1 MNPTLLKKCSS
12 RFREGHG
19 FSRAVNSPAF
29 NSALAAAVSPTGS
42 NICNDDAEPKNCALA
57 ARLPAKSHRITI
69 EKRTSAAKAVPV
81 WNVLTA
87 RLKSCPSLNRQLSL
101 VALVMLAVTAAPSQ
115 TKQKTRIATSQ
126 IEATAP
132 IAIRGGK
139 LLTITHG
146 VIENGVVVMENGK
159 ITAVG
164 PAGTTIPRGAT
175 VVDATGMTVYPGL
188 IDSETNLGLVEVEAD
203 QNSNDLNEPSDEIMP
218 HMHVADAFHSETQR
232 IPVVR
237 VNGITNA
244 IVAPGTT
251 NSLPGQDIF
260 IQLDGKDRDQMI
272 VVNDIALPLNFS
284 AEQRRR
290 AMPGQG
296 GGGAAGTTRFPST
309 RMGLAAQLRQA
320 FIDAQDYEAKQQSA
334 ANRKSDSSNNRS
346 GGGADRQKRDLKL
359 EALLPY
365 LHGQKPVVIGARD
378 GYDLENAMRLAREF
392 NLKVVLNHVTHAQD
406 ILDEIGSWKVPV
418 IVGPIYDFP
427 RADERY
433 DAVYSLPAE
442 LYKRG
447 VKIAF
452 ASYHVEHNRNLPYAA
467 GYAVAFGLP
476 YEEALK
482 AVTINPAEIWGVAD
496 KLGSL
501 DVGKTA
507 NVIVANGDPL
517 DVKTD
522 VKQVFI
528 EGRKISLENRQ
539 TRLRDQYGGVPPA
552 PSR

>member
-1 MNPTLLKKCSS
+1 MRVGTQIESTKTQTWTCGRPRPGVWWDYLSGSSYTGSSQRQNP
-12 RFREGHG
+12 REGG
-19 FSRAVNSPAF
+19 RRFIVNAMSRLFLAFSILVLF
-29 NSALAAAVSPTGS
+29 TCVSF
-42 NICNDDAEPKNCALA
+42 A
-57 ARLPAKSHRITI
+57 
-69 EKRTSAAKAVPV
+69 
-81 WNVLTA
+81 
-87 RLKSCPSLNRQLSL
+87 
-101 VALVMLAVTAAPSQ
+101 Q
-115 TKQKTRIATSQ
+115 TKQRTRVATAQ
-126 IEATAP
+126 TEATGP
-132 IAIRGGK
+132 VAIRGGK

-146 VIENGVVVMENGK
+146 VIESGVVVMENGK

-164 PAGTTIPRGAT
+164 PASTAIPRGAT
-175 VVDATGMTVYPGL
+175 VIDATGMTVYPGL

-237 VNGITNA
+237 VNGVTNA
-244 IVAPGTT
+244 IVAPGTQ

-272 VVNDIALPLNFS
+272 LVPDIALPMNFS
-284 AEQRRR
+284 AAQRRR

-296 GGGAAGTTRFPST
+296 GGGGGARFPST
-309 RMGLAAQLRQA
+309 RMGLAAQLRQT
-320 FIDAQDYEAKQQSA
+320 FIDAQDYESKMQSGTRA
-334 ANRKSDSSNNRS
+334 SDNKAPS
-346 GGGADRQKRDLKL
+346 GRGGERQKRDLKL
-359 EALLPY
+359 EALLLY
-365 LHGQKPVVIGARD
+365 LHGQKPVVIGAED
-378 GYDLENAMRLAREF
+378 GYDVENAMRLAREF
-392 NLKVVLNHVTHAQD
+392 NLKVVLNHVTHSQD
-406 ILDEIGSWKVPV
+406 ILDEIASWKVPV

-427 RADERY
+427 RPDERY

-447 VKIAF
+447 VKVAF

-467 GYAVAFGLP
+467 GYAVAYGLP

-482 AVTINPAEIWGVAD
+482 AITINPAEIWGVSD

-507 NVIVANGDPL
+507 NVVIANGDPL

-528 EGRKISLENRQ
+528 EGRKISMENRQ
-539 TRLRDQYGGVPPA
+539 TRLRDEYGGVPPA
-552 PSR
+552 R